1 MCTAITYLGKDH
13 YFGRNL
19 DYEYSFEEKVIIT
32 SRNFPFSFR
41 HTKDIP
47 DHYAIIGMGIVSN
60 SFPLY
65 FDATNEKGLSMAGL
79 LFPHFSYYHTQKS
92 DKENVASFELIPYV
106 LSQCESVADA
116 KKLLENV
123 NVTDEHFSDEFPPS
137 PLHWMIADKSGS
149 IAVESVKEGLMIY
162 DNLAGVLTNSPS
174 FPLQMFNLSNY
185 MGISPSPLE
194 NNFSSKLPLS
204 EYSRGMGAIGL
215 PGDLSSASRFVRA
228 SFTRLNSCQG
238 ESEQECVNQFFHIL
252 GSVYQTRG
260 CVSTK
265 DGHLEATQYSAC
277 VNTDKG
283 IYYYTTYDNSSLNA
297 VNLNSQDLNAQRLY
311 TFSLEKDWRVNFQ
324 S

>member
-1 MCTAITYLGKDH
+1 MCTAITYSGSDH

-19 DYEYSFEEKVIIT
+19 DYEHSFEEKVIIT
-32 SRNFPFSFR
+32 SRNFPFSLR
-41 HTKDIP
+41 HAKDIP
-47 DHYAIIGMGIVSN
+47 SHYALIGMGIVSN

-79 LFPHFSYYHTQKS
+79 LFPHFSCYHTPRN
-92 DKENVASFELIPYV
+92 DKENIASFELIPYV
-106 LSQCESVADA
+106 LSQCESVFEA

-123 NVTDEHFSDEFPPS
+123 NVTDDNFSDEFPPS
-137 PLHWMIADKSGS
+137 PLHWIIADKGGC
-149 IAVESVKEGLMIY
+149 ITVESVKEGFFIY
-162 DNLAGVLTNSPS
+162 DNPTGVLTNSPP
-174 FPLQMFNLSNY
+174 FPVQMLNLSNY
-185 MGISPSPLE
+185 MGLSPFSPE
-194 NNFSSKLPLS
+194 NNFSSKLRLLP
-204 EYSRGMGAIGL
+204 YSRGMGAMGL

-228 SFTRLNSCQG
+228 SFTKLNSPCE

-252 GSVYQTRG
+252 GGVYQTRG

-265 DGHLEATQYSAC
+265 DGQLEVTQYSSC

-297 VNLNSQDLNAQRLY
+297 VCLFDKNLDEAMLY
-311 TFSLEKDWRVNFQ
+311 TSELIRNWRINYQ